1 VRVKRYVV
9 DEVPEALPII
19 RSELGKD
26 AVILNTK
33 EIYVGGFLG
42 LFRKKKMEVIA
53 AVETN
58 PPEIGTG
65 SRNVPPL
72 ARPAAAGKPAA
83 ATGLTQT
90 AVRPQACSGSRLHGP
105 RQPPS
110 RPIRKKCRR
119 PNRRPGTVKPL
130 PNPRSVRQ
138 PESPSTRMP
147 CWKKS
152 GR

>member
-1 VRVKRYVV
+1 MRVKRYVV

-58 PPEIGTG
+58 A
-65 SRNVPPL
+65 SDVRNIPHSPL
-72 ARPAAAGKPAA
+72 PSLAKPSGASAGRGAAAAAGVPTVPALVPVTVPVIPVTVPAPPAA
-83 ATGLTQT
+83 
-90 AVRPQACSGSRLHGP
+90 
-105 RQPPS
+105 
-110 RPIRKKCRR
+110 
-119 PNRRPGTVKPL
+119 RRPG
-130 PNPRSVRQ
+130 RSRA
-138 PESPSTRMP
+138 RARR
-147 CWKKS
+147 